1 MIKRHDES
9 VECVCEIISRKKQ
22 DFSVVSVVF
31 LCIHKAATHDITRWN
46 ITEGMF

>member
-1 MIKRHDES
+1 MIKRQHEN

-22 DFSVVSVVF
+22 DFSMLSVLS
-31 LCIHKAATHDITRWN
+31 LCIHKAATKDITRWN